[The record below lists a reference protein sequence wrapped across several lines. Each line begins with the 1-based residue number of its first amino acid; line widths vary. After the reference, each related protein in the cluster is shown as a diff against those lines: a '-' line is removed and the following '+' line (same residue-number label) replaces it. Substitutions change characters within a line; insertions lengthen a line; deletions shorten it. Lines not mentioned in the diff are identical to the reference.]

1 MLNDIIKIQSKQM
14 FKKCYKKNDQTSST
28 SKTTDTLRLEIATN
42 FSYGILVNFI
52 LILKNYNYFLKI

>member
-52 LILKNYNYFLKI
+52 